1 MCTAFIHKGKHLIC
15 GFNMDIN
22 EGAMDYRVFSEPG
35 RFYIGVDL
43 RHAAMTASGSDWPA
57 YYRVDNQVRKIMG
70 VNREGL
76 FAVCLNNMNCL
87 KAPFHPGGEAF
98 AIDQLMDD
106 CISGRITVE
115 EARRIAHEKELVN
128 LPTGSVDIPSLAFHG
143 FITSPESPILLVEPG
158 NGYAVL
164 QDRWAAMTNYALLE
178 PPADLTPETYG
189 YYGKD
194 RMDTAMA
201 ILRQRDSLFT
211 REDGLEILQRTKQTG
226 TWATRVSFVYHSGEN
241 AVYYCLQGDFDRIR
255 RHSFE

>member
-1 MCTAFIHKGKHLIC
+1 MCTAFIHQGKHLIC
-15 GFNMDIN
+15 GFNLDIN
-22 EGAMDYRVFSEPG
+22 EGAMDYQVYAEPEG
-35 RFYIGVDL
+35 FYIGIT
-43 RHAAMTASGSDWPA
+43 AMEPPKDVVLPSHFRLEGG
-57 YYRVDNQVRKIMG
+57 VRKIQG
-70 VNREGL
+70 VNRDGL
-76 FAVCLNNMNCL
+76 FAVCLNNMNFV
-87 KAPFHPGGEAF
+87 KAPFRLAEEALP
-98 AIDQLMDD
+98 IDQLMDD

-143 FITSPESPILLVEPG
+143 FITGPESPILLVEPG

-201 ILRQRDSLFT
+201 ILRQRDNHFKQ
-211 REDGLEILQRTKQTG
+211 EDGLEILQRTKQTG
-226 TWATRVSFVYHSGEN
+226 PWATRVSFVYHSGEN

>member
-15 GFNMDIN
+15 GFNLDIN
-22 EGAMDYRVFSEPG
+22 EGAMDYRVYAEPE
-35 RFYIGVDL
+35 RFYIGIT
-43 RHAAMTASGSDWPA
+43 AMEPPKDVPLPSHFRLEGGI
-57 YYRVDNQVRKIMG
+57 RKIQG
-70 VNREGL
+70 VNRDGL
-76 FAVCLNNMNCL
+76 FAVCLNNMNFA
-87 KAPFHPGGEAF
+87 KAPFRLAEEALP
-98 AIDQLMDD
+98 IDQLMDD

-143 FITSPESPILLVEPG
+143 FITGPESPILLVEPG

-178 PPADLTPETYG
+178 PPADMTPETYG

-241 AVYYCLQGDFDRIR
+241 AVYYCLQGDFTRVIR
-255 RHSFE
+255 HPFA

>member
-1 MCTAFIHKGKHLIC
+1 
-15 GFNMDIN
+15 
-22 EGAMDYRVFSEPG
+22 
-35 RFYIGVDL
+35 
-43 RHAAMTASGSDWPA
+43 
-57 YYRVDNQVRKIMG
+57 
-70 VNREGL
+70 
-76 FAVCLNNMNCL
+76 
-87 KAPFHPGGEAF
+87 
-98 AIDQLMDD
+98 MDD

-115 EARRIAHEKELVN
+115 EARRIAHEKKLVN

-164 QDRWAAMTNYALLE
+164 QDRCAAMTNYALLE

-201 ILRQRDSLFT
+201 ILRQRDSHFSW
-211 REDGLEILQRTKQTG
+211 EDGLEILQRTKQTG